1 MTDNQLATTDL
12 AHKRREK
19 FIAVLKATGS
29 VKHAATMAGLRS
41 HNLYVE
47 RKTNEALADAW
58 DDALTE
64 FAGRIH
70 YELIEAGLGEGRWS
84 KPDVRAI
91 IKLNEAHN
99 PELFREKREYT
110 TIVNVGQDYD
120 THIPAPA
127 QRPVIE
133 AEGRPVT
140 PPKPLQSTESD
151 EES

>member
-1 MTDNQLATTDL
+1 MTDTRLATTDL
-12 AHKRREK
+12 AHTRREK

-29 VKHAATMAGLRS
+29 VKHAATMAGM
-41 HNLYVE
+41 HANNLYVE
-47 RKTNEALADAW
+47 RKENEELAIAW
-58 DDALTE
+58 DAALDE

-110 TIVNVGQDYD
+110 TIVNVGQDYE

-133 AEGRPVT
+133 AEARPVS
-140 PPKPLQSTESD
+140 PPRALQSTETD
-151 EES
+151 EDS